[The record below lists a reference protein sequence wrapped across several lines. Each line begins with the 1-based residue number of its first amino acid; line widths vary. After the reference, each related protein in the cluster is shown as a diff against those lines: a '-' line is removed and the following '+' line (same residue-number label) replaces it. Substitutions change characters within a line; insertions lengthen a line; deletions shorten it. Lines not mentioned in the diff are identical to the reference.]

1 MTEPAITVTDTANAP
16 AAAEVPPA
24 APWER
29 DGTPFDPARAWSLV
43 QSVRADL
50 DKTRAD
56 RDGLKT
62 NVETYRQAQLT
73 KEQQLEERAAAAEQG
88 RLAAVAD
95 ALRLRVAAEHGV
107 SPENL
112 ALLGQG
118 AEDQLRANAKR
129 LAELQAAAL
138 AAAGPH
144 GPPTPQR
151 PVENLRPGATPTDQ
165 LSDDDL
171 LWTALFGTDPKVS

>member
-1 MTEPAITVTDTANAP
+1 MTEPTVTIPEAP
-16 AAAEVPPA
+16 AAVEVPPA

-73 KEQQLEERAAAAEQG
+73 KEQQLEERVATAESG
-88 RLAAVAD
+88 RVAAVAES
-95 ALRLRVAAEHGV
+95 LRLRVAAEYGLSAV
-107 SPENL
+107 DLP
-112 ALLGQG
+112 LLGQG
-118 AEDQLRANAKR
+118 AEAELRANAKR
-129 LAELQAAAL
+129 LAELTL
-138 AAAGPH
+138 AAAQQH

-165 LSDDDL
+165 PSDDDV
-171 LWTALFGTDPKVS
+171 LWAKLFGTDRK